1 MDKKLNKMIYL
12 KKIISQDIERTPTF
26 SIEAIND
33 FFKINLNNGGFT
45 FKDFILTPK
54 GQNYKIKFQKRET
67 RDEYR
72 IFLNDLFKDINPS
85 VGDIIIIR
93 KINSNTYSCEVIKL
107 NNPVYKHYDHLFDDK
122 NNHQIVI
129 NEKGINYEFQFDE
142 LENFLNEFMD
152 WFISQDGS
160 KHNYYKDFFSNNR
173 EKLKSELL
181 NYELIYKNE
190 FGSDIFN
197 LNPSNL
203 KNEIVEIDNNLRKEA
218 GDFFEYSSKK
228 SNHMPRAILGKRNYL
243 KFLEEKINNQID
255 ASSEEFIELFK
266 NTVKLSGLKYDDE
279 LLKRLIGSL
288 LTKPFVILTGLSG
301 SGKTKLAQAFV
312 QWICKDKNQYRIIPV
327 GADWT
332 NREPLLGYQNGLDPE
347 NYVKPENGVLELI
360 ISASENPNLP
370 YFLILDEMNLS
381 HVERYFA
388 DFLSAMESDEEI
400 PLHSSDEN
408 KNGVPKTIGIPKNLF
423 IIGTVNID
431 ETTHMFSP
439 KVLDRANTIE
449 FRISK
454 KEMEEFFSEYKELN
468 MDVLTSGGSN
478 MAGSFVSMALNRNI
492 NLDNKKEIQDELL
505 KFFEELSKTGT
516 EFGYRTASEILRFIN
531 NLKILDPDIDD
542 DSCMDYAIM
551 QKLLPKLHG
560 SRRKLSYSLKK
571 LAELCCKDIESKDI
585 ELTILDQDDFNDIPK
600 ELIKYPV
607 SLEKIYRMY
616 KSAVQNGFASYAE
629 A

>member
-1 MDKKLNKMIYL
+1 MGFVDQL
-12 KKIISQDIERTPTF
+12 KK
-26 SIEAIND
+26 
-33 FFKINLNNGGFT
+33 
-45 FKDFILTPK
+45 
-54 GQNYKIKFQKRET
+54 
-67 RDEYR
+67 
-72 IFLNDLFKDINPS
+72 FLNQAEDGSLSTSDYAKEYLGTKVNVSFGKGNLARVPWISFLIEPNKTS
-85 VGDIIIIR
+85 EGI
-93 KINSNTYSCEVIKL
+93 Y
-107 NNPVYKHYDHLFDDK
+107 PVYL
-122 NNHQIVI
+122 
-129 NEKGINYEFQFDE
+129 
-142 LENFLNEFMD
+142 
-152 WFISQDGS
+152 
-160 KHNYYKDFFSNNR
+160 YYKDSGILILAYGISETNSPSVNWKSSTAKQTVKQYFTTNISKKPDRYGDSFVYKVYDVKQLPNDSILERDLENIIEEYKRVFKDQSLTSQVSEPMNKKMSEFSINIFNDSLR
-173 EKLKSELL
+173 GSG
-181 NYELIYKNE
+181 LIY
-190 FGSDIFN
+190 
-197 LNPSNL
+197 SNKL
-203 KNEIVEIDNNLRKEA
+203 ILR
-218 GDFFEYSSKK
+218 FTS
-228 SNHMPRAILGKRNYL
+228 
-243 KFLEEKINNQID
+243 
-255 ASSEEFIELFK
+255 
-266 NTVKLSGLKYDDE
+266 
-279 LLKRLIGSL
+279 SL

-347 NYVKPENGVLELI
+347 NYVKPENRVLELVI
-360 ISASENPNLP
+360 NANKNSNLP
-370 YFLILDEMNLS
+370 HFLILDEMNLS

-400 PLHSSDEN
+400 PLHSSEKN

-454 KEMEEFFSEYKELN
+454 KEMDEFFSEYEELK
-468 MDVLTSGGSN
+468 MKALVGGGSN
-478 MAGSFVSMALNRNI
+478 TAGSFVSMALNRDI
-492 NLDNKKEIQDELL
+492 NLDNKEEIQNELL

-516 EFGYRTASEILRFIN
+516 EFGYRTASEILRFIS
-531 NLKILDPDIDD
+531 NLKILDPELEN

-560 SRRKLSYSLKK
+560 SRRKLSDSLKK
-571 LAELCCKDIESKDI
+571 LAELCCTGIESKDI
-585 ELTILDQDDFNDIPK
+585 DLKILDKDDFNDISD

-616 KSAVQNGFASYAE
+616 KSAVQNGFTSYAE